1 MSGQTIRWAMA
12 FAATSALSGSIL
24 LSAAKAPA
32 PVEIERVVKRDPASV
47 GDVEL
52 ELLLNKIRE
61 GDLLSQKGDGP
72 GAKRA
77 WEDAR
82 RLGEGLWPI
91 HEGLGDSYARA
102 KRYNDALLQYQLAAS
117 IMPEKLA
124 ILRTSIAAKRAG
136 VLAALKRPLEA
147 IQAYLDLNQPEQF
160 AGRIVALALDS
171 DRAAAVGLVERHAEV
186 YDARLFKLVAGLQ
199 AKLDRKA
206 EAALALGKF
215 AIRVAPWDENAVR
228 PAVAALREARRFDA
242 AVDVCR
248 AWVRAVPQ
256 AVGAYQLMGEVLWD
270 AGRERESLVAVGSM
284 VDVRPGDPAVHRLLG
299 EIYQRRNRPDEARAQ
314 FERGLKTSPQDQGLR
329 LRMAEIYQ
337 ARLPKLK
344 EEGKLDEVRTTRQKL
359 AELGVLE
366 AGLFDIKVI
375 MTWDVQSDV
384 DLDIVEP
391 DGTLINHGNKTSRRG
406 GIYYVD
412 NTQGLGPE
420 TYTLAKAS
428 AGKWRIGAH
437 LHSGAKST
445 VKFVVILFEDTPR
458 EERREET
465 IVLEKNGSDPTFIR
479 DLVIP

>member
-1 MSGQTIRWAMA
+1 MSGQTIRWGMA
-12 FAATSALSGSIL
+12 FIATSALSGSLL

-32 PVEIERVVKRDPASV
+32 PVEIERVAKRDPASV
-47 GDVEL
+47 SDVEL

-61 GDLLSQKGDGP
+61 GDLLSQKGDGD
-72 GAKRA
+72 GARRA
-77 WEDAR
+77 WEESR

-102 KRYNDALLQYQLAAS
+102 QLHQDALREYQVAAS
-117 IMPEKLA
+117 LVPEKFA
-124 ILRTSIAAKRAG
+124 ALRITIAAKRAG
-136 VLAALKRPLEA
+136 VLAALKRPLDA
-147 IQAYLDLNQPEQF
+147 VQAYLDLNQPERF
-160 AGRIVALALDS
+160 AGRIAALALDS
-171 DRAAAVGLVERHAEV
+171 EPAVGLVDRHAEV

-199 AKLDRKA
+199 SKLKHPA
-206 EAALALGKF
+206 EAAEALGKF

-228 PAVAALREARRFDA
+228 PAVAALREVRHFDA
-242 AVDVCR
+242 AVEVCR

-256 AVGAYQLMGEVLWD
+256 AVGGYQLMGEVLWD
-270 AGRERESLVAVGSM
+270 AGRERESLIAVSSM
-284 VDVRPGDPAVHRLLG
+284 VDVRPGDPAAHRLLG
-299 EIYQRRNRPDEARAQ
+299 EVYQLRNRPDEALAQ
-314 FERGLKTSPQDQGLR
+314 FERGLKAAPQDQGLR

-344 EEGKLDEVRTTRQKL
+344 SEGKLDEVRATRQKL
-359 AELGVLE
+359 AELGVVE

-384 DLDIVEP
+384 DMDIVEP
-391 DGTLINHGNKTSRRG
+391 DGTLINHGNRESKVG
-406 GIYYVD
+406 GKYYLD

-420 TYTLAKAS
+420 TYTLARAR

-445 VKFVVILFEDTPR
+445 VKFVVILFEDTPK

-465 IVLEKNGSDPTFIR
+465 IVLEKSGNETTFIR
-479 DLVIP
+479 DIVIP